1 MFEFFK
7 IKIDQKHFE
16 ISVQKYLIS
25 NRTESTWGR
34 IDLGRN
40 DLGRID
46 LGSERPETHIY
57 AFPSPVPVLIKA
69 ER

>member
-25 NRTESTWGR
+25 NGTESTWGR

-46 LGSERPETHIY
+46 LGSERPETHFSY
-57 AFPSPVPVLIKA
+57 TFMRFPPQYQY
-69 ER
+69 

>member
-25 NRTESTWGR
+25 NGTESTWGR
-34 IDLGRN
+34 N
-40 DLGRID
+40 DLKPTLVTHLCVSLPSTSTDQGRKVNMKTD
-46 LGSERPETHIY
+46 GK
-57 AFPSPVPVLIKA
+57 F
-69 ER
+69 

>member
-25 NRTESTWGR
+25 NRTESTW
-34 IDLGRN
+34 GRN

>member
-25 NRTESTWGR
+25 NGTESTWGR

-46 LGSERPETHIY
+46 LGPERLNVFGI
-57 AFPSPVPVLIKA
+57 
-69 ER
+69 